1 MAWYR
6 ASLQSLVLE
15 ESWTSCLKHGVSH
28 EPFSLLIIFGKN
40 NGSVGLV
47 SFQFRLISAFEVWTF
62 GLAEMF
68 IPFGHSFWAILLGIW
83 AFEQMLIVWVVG
95 FGRRRS
101 HAKARA
107 TIGVGQEI
115 VVQSQADYFAVQLL
129 DLYRVEYADLEG
141 QRFVSCFF
149 GSIKRCASSPKAPS
163 H

>member
-1 MAWYR
+1 
-6 ASLQSLVLE
+6 L
-15 ESWTSCLKHGVSH
+15 G
-28 EPFSLLIIFGKN
+28 
-40 NGSVGLV
+40 
-47 SFQFRLISAFEVWTF
+47 
-62 GLAEMF
+62 
-68 IPFGHSFWAILLGIW
+68 IPFGQSFWAILLGIW

-95 FGRRRS
+95 FGRQRS

-107 TIGVGQEI
+107 AIGVGQKI
-115 VVQSQADYFAVQLL
+115 VVQSQADYFVVQLL

>member
-1 MAWYR
+1 MQESVEVADGQDP
-6 ASLQSLVLE
+6 ASAHWL
-15 ESWTSCLKHGVSH
+15 TSRRTVTTCAC
-28 EPFSLLIIFGKN
+28 N
-40 NGSVGLV
+40 NGSAGLV
-47 SFQFRLISAFEVWTF
+47 SFQFRSISASEVWAF
-62 GLAEMF
+62 GLAEMS
-68 IPFGHSFWAILLGIW
+68 IPFGHSFWACLSLSKCSLFGLLV
-83 AFEQMLIVWVVG
+83 FG

-107 TIGVGQEI
+107 AIGVGQEI
-115 VVQSQADYFAVQLL
+115 VVQSQADYFVVQLL